1 MSRCEAKERGK
12 VSRRGGPS
20 IEWYKDGKPQYY
32 CCGYIDKMTD
42 ELLPECKE
50 CGCHASK
57 AQDDLDKFSMGW
69 NKKLAAEYR
78 ESALKIKG
86 RIDELTAQMRAHRG
100 PHGVLDKE
108 GDEILIRRRFLY
120 TMYADTVRTA
130 HQLDHY
136 YD

>member
-1 MSRCEAKERGK
+1 MMLYPTIRTNIVANAGRQLIGGER
-12 VSRRGGPS
+12 V
-20 IEWYKDGKPQYY
+20 E
-32 CCGYIDKMTD
+32 
-42 ELLPECKE
+42 
-50 CGCHASK
+50 
-57 AQDDLDKFSMGW
+57 W

-86 RIDELTAQMRAHRG
+86 RIDELTAQVRAHRG

-120 TMYADTVRTA
+120 HMYADTVCTA
-130 HQLDHY
+130 HQLEHY